1 MILTLELTM
10 MILVTQRMDLRMEKD
25 ANVIHAMKL
34 E

>member
-10 MILVTQRMDLRMEKD
+10 MILATQRMDLKMEKD
-25 ANVIHAMKL
+25 ANVIHVMKL